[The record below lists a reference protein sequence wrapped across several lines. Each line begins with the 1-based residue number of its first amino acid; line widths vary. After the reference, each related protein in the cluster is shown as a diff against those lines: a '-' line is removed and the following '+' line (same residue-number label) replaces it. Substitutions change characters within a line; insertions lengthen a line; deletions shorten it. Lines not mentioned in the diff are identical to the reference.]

1 LVSPEPERVGLAVR
15 VNPHKIQPSSSHE
28 AG

>member
-1 LVSPEPERVGLAVR
+1 LASPEPERVGLAVR
-15 VNPHKIQPSSSHE
+15 VNLHKSQPSCSHE